1 MPSAS
6 LPTRSLMKNP
16 ASAILYRPLLLL
28 AALAL
33 ISPVPAATF
42 SKIIGPFDPFPDSA
56 HTVRQIRDAVFDEAG
71 GSQFLVV
78 LIAGLD
84 NTAYQALY
92 RVNAANEFQRI
103 VAAGTATS
111 RGPVIS
117 HFANYTQH
125 GSTVYFVAFDAAF
138 TWYLCKVTEPDGPVT
153 VIAAKGDLIA
163 GADLYEGFGGLS
175 AHAGGL
181 VFDVNVNRNNFSQSY
196 QDVFHYDGATIT
208 SLVGYGT
215 KPVPGF
221 AGGLLY
227 GGSQDTAPVVRNG
240 EVAFLGQG
248 LLPGVSSVS
257 GIYAIP
263 LPGGAGT
270 PRKLVDTQ
278 DMAPGT
284 EQRFIRVGR
293 SELNGPLFIFDNGE
307 AALFATGPANA
318 NAGFY
323 RHTAAGGLVTVA
335 NGDTV
340 VPGGTQVFSA
350 SNFTSGEVSLSG
362 ARMAFRARD
371 DLGNDGIYL
380 HENGTLEKL
389 ISTGQEVA
397 GTALNVF
404 TVHRFGLAGDHLIFA
419 GNFALYRAVLG
430 DDPNPTP
437 VSLIITRNGA
447 SLSISWD
454 GVVAG
459 PGAVLRSTSSL
470 SNPDWQPVTGQSNP
484 FNLTPEP
491 TGARYYRL
499 EQ

>member
-1 MPSAS
+1 
-6 LPTRSLMKNP
+6 MKNP

-42 SKIIGPFDPFPDSA
+42 SKIIAPFDPFPDSA
-56 HTVRQIRDAVFDEAG
+56 HTVRQIREAVFDEAG
-71 GSQFLVV
+71 GNQFLVV

-84 NTAYQALY
+84 STAFQTLY

-117 HFANYTQH
+117 HFGNYTQH
-125 GSTVYFVAFDAAF
+125 GATVYFVAFDAAF
-138 TWYLCKVTEPDGPVT
+138 NSYLCKVTAPDGPVT
-153 VIAAKGDLIA
+153 VIAAKGDLIT
-163 GADLYEGFGGLS
+163 GADRYDGFGGFS

-181 VFDVNVNRNNFSQSY
+181 AFDALVNRDNYFRTYN
-196 QDVFHYDGATIT
+196 DVMHFDGATVT

-215 KPVPGF
+215 KPVPGADF
-221 AGGLLY
+221 RVFYLNLD
-227 GGSQDTAPVVRNG
+227 SAPVVRAG
-240 EVAFLGQG
+240 EVAFLGSGQG
-248 LLPGVSSVS
+248 TGFPTVR
-257 GIYAIP
+257 GIYALP
-263 LPGGAGT
+263 LPGGAGA

-284 EQRFIRVGR
+284 ALPFFGVGR
-293 SELNGPLFIFDNGE
+293 DQFELPLFTFDNGE
-307 AALFATGPANA
+307 AALFATTFSSPHV
-318 NAGFY
+318 GFY
-323 RHTAAGGLVTVA
+323 RHTTTGGLVKVA
-335 NGDTV
+335 DGDTV
-340 VPGGTQVFSA
+340 VPGGSHKFSE
-350 SNFTSGEVSLSG
+350 SNFNSGVVSLSG
-362 ARMAFRARD
+362 ARMVFRALD
-371 DLGNDGIYL
+371 ELGNDGLYL
-380 HENGTLEKL
+380 HEAGGLTKI

-397 GTALNVF
+397 GTALNIF
-404 TVHRFGLAGDHLIFA
+404 TVHRFGLAGDQLIFA

-437 VSLIITRNGA
+437 VSLVITRNGA
-447 SLSISWD
+447 GVSISWD
-454 GVVAG
+454 GVAAG
-459 PGAVLRSTSSL
+459 PGAVLRSTPSL
-470 SNPDWQPVTGQSNP
+470 SDPDWQPVTGQSNP